1 MSELSII
8 NQKIGPLGEKKSAL
22 NPAFGDFAGGGP
34 TKVNSTNSTV
44 IGPEDDIITQTLTG
58 NKQSFIA
65 NGGGSKL
72 EYPLDV
78 TGNPAYAATVKFQIF
93 EYAMPNEGSSAKNHS
108 QTPSDNS
115 IAQEKN
121 KPKVENGNSLAG
133 IDGPANAAAR
143 FSASAYSDDAAN
155 ANVRNPGFQF
165 VDDAAVTQSFVKTK
179 GEDEADN
186 KNNVAASTS
195 QFQIGFQK
203 KLGSPSI
210 VMNFPPSQTF
220 VDTIGY
226 TNTAELGTLGGA
238 AEAAAQAG
246 SNNIKTAI
254 QEAIGRVSSN
264 TIEVLSNPLESI
276 SGAAKSDAARVASSR
291 IMGKAPF
298 GVGTA
303 ATLLNRMI
311 VNPNTRTLFT
321 GVTVR
326 EFAFQFKF
334 ISTSPEEGEII
345 QKIIKTFRKEAY
357 PETFNVPIGGESSVA
372 YGYNFPN
379 AFKIT
384 FNFKGAENLNI
395 PKILPCYLRSISH
408 TINPTGGGFR
418 NDGKANEIDL
428 TLAFTEFRALQS
440 QDIEKGF

>member
-1 MSELSII
+1 MGIPDM
-8 NQKIGPLGEKKSAL
+8 IGPLGERTKSL
-22 NPAFGDFAGGGP
+22 NPAFSDFAGGGP
-34 TKVNSTNSTV
+34 TKINSTNNMV
-44 IGPEDDIITQTLTG
+44 IGPEDDIITQTITG

-65 NGGGSKL
+65 AGGGSKL

-93 EYAMPNEGSSAKNHS
+93 EYAMPNEGDTAKNHS
-108 QTPSDNS
+108 QSAVDNLAGS
-115 IAQEKN
+115 EKV
-121 KPKVENGNSLAG
+121 KAKVEENNLSG

-143 FSASAYSDDAAN
+143 FAASAYSDDAAN

-179 GEDEADN
+179 SEDEADN

-195 QFQIGFQK
+195 QFKIGFQK
-203 KLGSPSI
+203 KIGSPSI
-210 VMNFPPSQTF
+210 VMNFPISQTF
-220 VDTIGY
+220 MDTIGY
-226 TNTAELGTLGGA
+226 TNADLNSLGGA
-238 AEAAAQAG
+238 VEGAAQAG
-246 SNNIKTAI
+246 DVSIKNALKAALGNVSQNIIDVVSDPSAAI
-254 QEAIGRVSSN
+254 
-264 TIEVLSNPLESI
+264 T
-276 SGAAKSDAARVASSR
+276 GAAKSDAARVGASR

-334 ISTSPEEGEII
+334 ISTSPEEGEVI

-357 PETFNVPIGGESSVA
+357 PETFNIPIGGESSVA

-384 FNFKGAENLNI
+384 FNFKGAENQNI

-428 TLAFTEFRALQS
+428 SLAFTEFRALQS